1 MADTFIIKPA
11 EGKESDVWDDLAAV
25 KNARIEEFE
34 KYDILGAY
42 EISKDAEIYT
52 RGDYVIMVMHQDNDA
67 AKKIIEEYIP
77 A

>member
-1 MADTFIIKPA
+1 M
-11 EGKESDVWDDLAAV
+11 WDDLAAV
-25 KNARIEEFE
+25 KNSRIEEFE

-42 EISKDAEIYT
+42 EISKNAEIYI

>member
-1 MADTFIIKPA
+1 M
-11 EGKESDVWDDLAAV
+11 
-25 KNARIEEFE
+25 
-34 KYDILGAY
+34 GAY